1 MEIAHEDGE
10 FFTNFGNLTHLTFL
24 QFTASNI
31 IFQVTFR
38 RNAHWISLIAN
49 KMHYNYVYA
58 IILNSH
64 ESCYQ
69 HKKNRIQFLNVL
81 IAIPVTFTYC
91 HSYIWNLGIRP
102 RPLELNPWYS
112 RGNYKHRKS
121 HFFICTLC
129 RPPLRKER
137 KLAGQQ

>member
-91 HSYIWNLGIRP
+91 HSYIWNLGIR
-102 RPLELNPWYS
+102 LNPWYS
-112 RGNYKHRKS
+112 RGNHKHRKS
-121 HFFICTLC
+121 HFLFVHYVARVTK
-129 RPPLRKER
+129 RKKAR
-137 KLAGQQ
+137 GTTIIYSV